1 MGINLPSPW
10 IAALLG
16 LTAWSA
22 AATECGIRQTG
33 LMAPF
38 AGHWRDE
45 DGQLFDIAPGKV
57 DHTYIVH
64 LGTGDETNHSSPRFV
79 ARYDGEKDDEADL
92 DCRAMTAT
100 ERDEIA
106 EDMEKLADFENNRQ
120 QIPPFRTSLTQP
132 PYPMMAIRGYEYLQW
147 LILLDHDRLLDVQ
160 YGEALYS
167 VTLYRR
173 DGAK

>member
-1 MGINLPSPW
+1 M
-10 IAALLG
+10 
-16 LTAWSA
+16 
-22 AATECGIRQTG
+22 ECGASFT
-33 LMAPF
+33 
-38 AGHWRDE
+38 GHWRDE
-45 DGQLFDIAPGKV
+45 DGELYDIAPGKM

-64 LGTGDETNHSSPRFV
+64 LATGDETHNQSARFV
-79 ARYDGEKDDEADL
+79 EDYDGEDSGEAGL
-92 DCRAMTAT
+92 DCRAMTVK

-106 EDMEKLADFENNRQ
+106 ADMEKSADVGDNRQ
-120 QIPPFRTSLTQP
+120 QIPPFRTSLIHP

-173 DGAK
+173 VGAK